1 VHSAGYHEGI
11 ASMFEYFSKMQNLAD
26 EMVSSGQ
33 PLNDEEFVA
42 YVLTGLD
49 EEIYTNLSD

>member
-1 VHSAGYHEGI
+1 
-11 ASMFEYFSKMQNLAD
+11 MFEYFSKMQNLAD